1 MLIRPDALAAILLMG
16 LASYACRAGGFF
28 LMRYVTV
35 TPRVEAWLKAIPV
48 ALIGAILGPIAANG
62 GPPEWLGLAT
72 AVLVMKFIGNDF
84 VSVIASVAAVALS
97 RLLLPAI
104 SG

>member
-1 MLIRPDALAAILLMG
+1 VPIRPDALIAILLMG
-16 LASYACRAGGFF
+16 VASYACRAGGYF

-62 GPPEWLGLAT
+62 GPAEWLGLAT
-72 AVLVMKFIGNDF
+72 AVLLMKFIGNDF
-84 VSVIASVAAVALS
+84 VAVVGSVAMVVLTRFAL
-97 RLLLPAI
+97 
-104 SG
+104 G

>member
-84 VSVIASVAAVALS
+84 VSVIASVAVVAAT
-97 RLLLPAI
+97 RFVI
-104 SG
+104 G

>member
-48 ALIGAILGPIAANG
+48 ALIGAILGPIATNG

-72 AVLVMKFIGNDF
+72 AVLVMKLIGNDF
-84 VSVIASVAAVALS
+84 ISVVASVAVVVVT
-97 RLLLPAI
+97 RLVTA
-104 SG
+104 

>member
-28 LMRYVTV
+28 LMRYVTM

-62 GPPEWLGLAT
+62 GPPEWLGMAT
-72 AVLVMKFIGNDF
+72 AILVMRTTGNDF
-84 VSVIASVAAVALS
+84 VSVVASVAVVAVT
-97 RLLLPAI
+97 RLI
-104 SG
+104 VG

>member
-62 GPPEWLGLAT
+62 GPPEWLGMAT
-72 AVLVMKFIGNDF
+72 AILVMRTTGNDF
-84 VSVIASVAAVALS
+84 VSVVASVAVVAVA
-97 RLLLPAI
+97 RLYV
-104 SG
+104 G

>member
-1 MLIRPDALAAILLMG
+1 VPIRPDALIAILLMG
-16 LASYACRAGGFF
+16 VASYACRAGGYF

-62 GPPEWLGLAT
+62 GPAEWLGLAT
-72 AVLVMKFIGNDF
+72 AVLLMKFIGNDF
-84 VSVIASVAAVALS
+84 VAVVGSVAMVVLARFAL
-97 RLLLPAI
+97 
-104 SG
+104 G

>member
-72 AVLVMKFIGNDF
+72 AVLAMKFIGNDF
-84 VSVIASVAAVALS
+84 VSVIASVAVVAVT
-97 RLLLPAI
+97 RFI
-104 SG
+104 IG